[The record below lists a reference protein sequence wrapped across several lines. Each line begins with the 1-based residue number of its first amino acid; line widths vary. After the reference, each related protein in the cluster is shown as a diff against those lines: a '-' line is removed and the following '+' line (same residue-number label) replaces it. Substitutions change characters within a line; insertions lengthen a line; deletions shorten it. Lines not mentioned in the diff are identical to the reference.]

1 MHIPDG
7 FLDPKTWLGASAIAA
22 AVIAGTL
29 VKRRREGNTE
39 RQIPMMGMLAAFI
52 FVAQLINFPLV
63 GGTTAHLTGGALAA
77 ILLGPSTA
85 VIVMTTV
92 VAVQCLF
99 FLDGGVTALGANILN
114 MAVISPL
121 VAYVSYRGITMLSQ
135 GKAMQVVG
143 IFLAGWLSV
152 VVAAGAAAVQLGLSG
167 TVVWHVVL
175 PVMLG
180 WYAVIGIAEG
190 LVTVV
195 VVSFVQA
202 MVMGT
207 GRKM

>member
-7 FLDPKTWLGASAIAA
+7 FLDPKTWLGASAIATA
-22 AVIAGTL
+22 AIAGAL
-29 VKRRREGNTE
+29 VKRRREGSTE

-52 FVAQLINFPLV
+52 FVSQLINFPLV

-77 ILLGPSTA
+77 ILLGPTTA

-99 FLDGGVTALGANILN
+99 FLDGGVTALGANVLN

-121 VAYVSYRGITMLSQ
+121 VAYVVYRGITMLSR
-135 GKAMQVVG
+135 GKAMQVAG

-190 LVTVV
+190 LITVV
-195 VVSFVQA
+195 VVSFVQS
-202 MVMGT
+202 MGMGT
-207 GRKM
+207 GRRM